1 MSKPDCACGG
11 GPGGSTNVRVKNRRI
26 LGQGMQQR
34 TKFPETLNEM
44 NCRLLALANET
55 RKKSAARGPRLVAS
69 VLLWVR
75 KQRHTPGVG
84 YSVLHRSSN
93 SMIRIAAVLKSTY
106 CNEVSSPC
114 LWSWSS
120 LISSNAG
127 EYPDARKFPLP
138 NIPVGKILEHLGV
151 PKESASGGGM
161 RSIVLDRGAPR
172 MNRMCHM
179 AYECGTRRLQRPNRR
194 IATSLMPAQPDFRR
208 G

>member
-84 YSVLHRSSN
+84 YSV
-93 SMIRIAAVLKSTY
+93 

-161 RSIVLDRGAPR
+161 RSIILDRGAPR